1 MRSRRPNILWY
12 CTDQQRFD
20 TIRALGNPHIIT
32 HKHHVVAEFHD
43 ALGSTARP
51 MASHYVAYHS
61 EGLGELFD
69 LADDPGEFDNLWD
82 TANPALRYDLLRRHF
97 DAMMATSDAG
107 PQRVSMY

>member
-1 MRSRRPNILWY
+1 
-12 CTDQQRFD
+12 
-20 TIRALGNPHIIT
+20 
-32 HKHHVVAEFHD
+32 VVAEFND

-51 MASHYVAYHS
+51 MASHASMVFDGRYKHAVYHT

-82 TANPALRYDLLRRHF
+82 TASPTLRYDLLRRHL

-107 PQRVSMY
+107 PERVSMY